1 MRLTKRIL
9 KRFLK
14 ICCFRWFGALRKI
27 EMVQLTIENVIDK
40 GSVILVQIP
49 KTKTDESKSFTI
61 IEEEELG
68 ALQLV
73 RKYASLRPPGLAEK
87 RFFLSY
93 RSGRC
98 TAQPVGK
105 NTIGSVPSII
115 ACYLKLDLGLF
126 SRSTR
131 QFWNVEKARETKQH
145 NWLQVLFPQQ
155 KDLHYTYFKRKLST

>member
-1 MRLTKRIL
+1 MMAYFQDLSEKYSPNSLWAKYSYL
-9 KRFLK
+9 KATFLINENIDISIFKQLIAFLK
-14 ICCFRWFGALRKI
+14 QKSKGYSPKKSQVLTVEQVLTFIRNAPNETRPFDKVILVMGVFGALRKI

-87 RFFLSY
+87 KHYPL
-93 RSGRC
+93 
-98 TAQPVGK
+98 GK
-105 NTIGSVPSII
+105 I
-115 ACYLKLDLGLF
+115 
-126 SRSTR
+126 R
-131 QFWNVEKARETKQH
+131 
-145 NWLQVLFPQQ
+145 
-155 KDLHYTYFKRKLST
+155 

>member
-1 MRLTKRIL
+1 MLFQVIL
-9 KRFLK
+9 VMGV
-14 ICCFRWFGALRKI
+14 FGALRKI

-87 RFFLSY
+87 KHYPL
-93 RSGRC
+93 
-98 TAQPVGK
+98 GK
-105 NTIGSVPSII
+105 I
-115 ACYLKLDLGLF
+115 
-126 SRSTR
+126 R
-131 QFWNVEKARETKQH
+131 
-145 NWLQVLFPQQ
+145 
-155 KDLHYTYFKRKLST
+155 

>member
-1 MRLTKRIL
+1 
-9 KRFLK
+9 
-14 ICCFRWFGALRKI
+14 
-27 EMVQLTIENVIDK
+27 MVQLTIENVIDK

-98 TAQPVGK
+98 TAHSVGK

-131 QFWNVEKARETKQH
+131 QF
-145 NWLQVLFPQQ
+145 
-155 KDLHYTYFKRKLST
+155 